1 MKRIL
6 TALCILLLT
15 ATAIRAQMPDT
26 TKFKACTYTEGRETL
41 LYRLYQSPAVSSPD
55 ACAPLVLFLHG
66 AGERGNDNVSQ
77 LLNCMGAFVADS
89 IATRYPFRLLVPQ
102 CPEDIKW
109 VDTDWTLLHHDMLP
123 EPTAPLRLA
132 LDLIDMMVSLHLAD
146 PAQIY
151 VSGLSMGGFGTW
163 EALQRRPDLF
173 AAAIPICGGG
183 DPAYAD
189 RLVDIPIRAFHGED
203 DTVVYTSRTRDME
216 KAILDAG
223 GKKFKAKYYPKTG
236 HGSWIPAFK
245 EPGILAWL
253 FSNKKEK

>member
-6 TALCILLLT
+6 ASLCLLT
-15 ATAIRAQMPDT
+15 FMVPAALAQMPDT
-26 TKFKACTYTEGRETL
+26 TQFRACSYTGGGETL
-41 LYRLYQSPAVSSPD
+41 LYRIYQSPAVSGDD

-77 LLNCMGAFVADS
+77 LLNCMGGFVTDS
-89 IATRYPFRLLVPQ
+89 IATRFPFRLVVPQ
-102 CPEDIKW
+102 CPEEVKW

-123 EPTAPLRLA
+123 EPTTPLRLA
-132 LDLIDMMVSLHLAD
+132 LDLVDMLVSLHLAD
-146 PAQIY
+146 PSQIY
-151 VSGLSMGGFGTW
+151 VCGLSMGGFGTW

-183 DPAYAD
+183 DPAYAA

-203 DTVVYTSRTRDME
+203 DTVVHTSRTRDME
-216 KAILDAG
+216 KAVIDAG
-223 GKKFKAKYYPKTG
+223 GKKLKAKYYPGTG
-236 HGSWIPAFK
+236 HGSWVPAFR

-253 FSNKKEK
+253 FSNRK